1 MKREIIKFLLES
13 LVIFLATKI
22 ITKGYLDK
30 YINPSSNI
38 PSNQTNITSNYTYN
52 YTFNSQ
58 NVNCSSLGKH
68 TWAVLHSI
76 AASYA
81 NFPNETEKHNFQMFF
96 DGLINSYPS
105 NNSLIKEII
114 KEKPLEHNSREE
126 LVYYIC
132 EIHNI
137 MNKKLNKTKFN
148 CRNAF
153 DIWGGD
159 CGCNS

>member
-1 MKREIIKFLLES
+1 MKREIITLFIETF
-13 LVIFLATKI
+13 VIFLATKI
-22 ITKGYLDK
+22 ITKGYLNK
-30 YINPSSNI
+30 YFYPSSQTL
-38 PSNQTNITSNYTYN
+38 SNNTNTSATYSYN

-58 NVNCSSLGKH
+58 DVNCSSLGRH

-81 NFPNETEKHNFQMFF
+81 NFPNETEKNNFKMFF

-105 NNSLIKEII
+105 NNTFIKEII
-114 KEKPLEHNSREE
+114 KEKPLGHNSREE

-132 EIHNI
+132 EIHNM
-137 MNKKLNKTKFN
+137 MNKKLNKSKFN